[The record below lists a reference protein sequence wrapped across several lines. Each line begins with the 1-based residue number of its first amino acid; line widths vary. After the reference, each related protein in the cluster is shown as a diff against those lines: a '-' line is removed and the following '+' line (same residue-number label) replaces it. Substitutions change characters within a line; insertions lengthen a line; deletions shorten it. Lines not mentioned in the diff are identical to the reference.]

1 MSRFIASCE
10 ESAYTVSPEEY
21 WGVLHITAPEHEPHF
36 LPALTPA
43 LAQVSKPYGSYYTT
57 FVAPMSVRREQ
68 GKSTSAEL
76 RAMSGIERYVPKK
89 AREESDI
96 LDQVMAGYAHHTRG
110 EQSKIIITS
119 SKGRIVVGYR
129 ETGDEEVANG
139 LRLAV
144 GAQGGARKKKWW
156 QA

>member
-1 MSRFIASCE
+1 
-10 ESAYTVSPEEY
+10 
-21 WGVLHITAPEHEPHF
+21 
-36 LPALTPA
+36 
-43 LAQVSKPYGSYYTT
+43 
-57 FVAPMSVRREQ
+57 
-68 GKSTSAEL
+68 
-76 RAMSGIERYVPKK
+76 MSGIERYVPKK